1 MKEKTEPNYLL
12 SKCRTEAAEV
22 LPGGVEATMGQ
33 VEAVVVV
40 VVVVGPEG
48 DTVTATVTDT
58 VAVVVVAGMEATV
71 IEDLMGVKSKCV

>member
-1 MKEKTEPNYLL
+1 M
-12 SKCRTEAAEV
+12 
-22 LPGGVEATMGQ
+22 GVEATMGQ
-33 VEAVVVV
+33 VEAVVV